1 MNSFGAHPPAASA
14 METGRRRHVHVHLDW
29 GRSPESWRRKVE
41 AREVRGADSYGY
53 QTLRESYDVTFS
65 RDVPREPWAVTA
77 HRALRKVLGFDLAHL
92 WTNRLQLRR
101 SDIVITHTEFEFIGV
116 LVLLRLFRDRRR
128 KVLCQAVWLWDR
140 WPFLLPLQ
148 RLAYRHLMSRALVLT
163 THSQENVVVCRE
175 VVPSVPAV
183 VVPFG
188 IQPLPPVGVAMD
200 RADHAWPRV
209 LSAGNDKDRDW
220 DVLARAAARMALDLR
235 VRSSSRLARASL
247 DEVDASV
254 RPSVDV
260 DEFLDDLSWC
270 DVVVVPL
277 SSNRHAS
284 GVTVAL
290 EALSAG
296 RPVVV
301 ADTGGLRDYFGDA
314 VLYYR
319 VGDAESLAAS
329 IRAALV
335 AGRSPVDRHR
345 SHALLERRGLR
356 SEDYARRHTVLIESL
371 LGGRGVPAQVSEFVP
386 PRITTVEQ

>member
-1 MNSFGAHPPAASA
+1 M
-14 METGRRRHVHVHLDW
+14 
-29 GRSPESWRRKVE
+29 E

-53 QTLRESYDVTFS
+53 QTLREFYEVTFS
-65 RDVPREPWAVTA
+65 RDLPREPWAVTA

-92 WTNRLQLRR
+92 WTNRMQLRR
-101 SDIVITHTEFEFIGV
+101 SDVVVTHTEFEFIGV

-140 WPFLLPLQ
+140 WPYLLPLQ
-148 RLAYRHLMSRALVLT
+148 RLAYRHLMNRALVLT
-163 THSQENVVVCRE
+163 THSHENVVVCRD

-188 IQPLPPVGVAMD
+188 IQPLPPIAVAVD
-200 RADHAWPRV
+200 HADHARPRV

-220 DVLARAAARMALDLR
+220 DVLARAAARTPLDLR
-235 VRSSSRLARASL
+235 VRSSSRVARASL

-254 RPSVDV
+254 RPSIDV

-290 EALSAG
+290 EALSVG

-314 VLYYR
+314 VQYYD
-319 VGDAESLAAS
+319 VGDAASLVAS

-335 AGRSPVDRHR
+335 AGPSVVGRHCP
-345 SHALLERRGLR
+345 HAHLKSRGLR
-356 SEDYARRHTVLIESL
+356 SEDYARRHMVLIESL
-371 LGGRGVPAQVSEFVP
+371 LSGRGVPAQVSEFVP
-386 PRITTVEQ
+386 PCISTVER